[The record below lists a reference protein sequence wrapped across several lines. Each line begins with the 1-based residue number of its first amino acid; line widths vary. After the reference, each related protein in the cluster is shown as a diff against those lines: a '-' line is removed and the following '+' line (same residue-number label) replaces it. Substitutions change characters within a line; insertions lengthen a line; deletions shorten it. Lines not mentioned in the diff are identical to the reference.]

1 MIPGWTWAG
10 LGRDIVPADLTPL
23 VIILGQTEFV
33 LKDSAQLGTLFIIP
47 NRIVQR
53 QCLRVNFVDRNVDVH
68 VVRVVMDDAHPLMF
82 SVAQLLAK
90 TLLDHAQRFGI
101 GVFTGSERNEQMIGP
116 SDLARTLSRCVAA
129 ISRTADVVSVE
140 TQLVI
145 VTSPTLVFLPW
156 GSSK

>member
-1 MIPGWTWAG
+1 
-10 LGRDIVPADLTPL
+10 L
-23 VIILGQTEFV
+23 VIILGQAEFV

-53 QCLRVNFVDRNVDVH
+53 QCLRVNFVDRNVDMH

-116 SDLARTLSRCVAA
+116 IGFGARVKSRCVAA
-129 ISRTADVVSVE
+129 ISRTAHVVSVE

-156 GSSK
+156 RSSK

>member
-1 MIPGWTWAG
+1 M
-10 LGRDIVPADLTPL
+10 
-23 VIILGQTEFV
+23 IILGQAEFV
-33 LKDSAQLGTLFIIP
+33 LKDRAQLGTLFIIP

-53 QCLRVNFVDRNVDVH
+53 QCLRVNFVDRNVEMH

-116 SDLARTLSRCVAA
+116 IGFGARVKPLCRGDFAYRPCCIGRDA
-129 ISRTADVVSVE
+129 IGYS
-140 TQLVI
+140 
-145 VTSPTLVFLPW
+145 
-156 GSSK
+156 